1 MTTGN
6 TFDGKPSVE
15 NPHVRFDE
23 REVASAATPRLW
35 LPLYKM
41 RMTFRTGILFSSLVA
56 ALIPPA
62 DAGVKYWDNPG
73 FRTFDVGD
81 YVQDGLAVNYDGIRN
96 AGPNAPHD
104 SSAMTWV
111 NCANPGTYDMVRYS
125 TNGTAVITGT
135 GNANATKAWN
145 NDAAHGSWTDY
156 GFVFNKD
163 ACFHQPSSFAI
174 PKTYTIQSLVD
185 AKPGEQNGIGYIMCP
200 YDANGWANCC
210 YGMRSSGFNYG
221 NGSPANTFYLVSGS
235 IGKRPAVRGASAIR
249 FSYMTAIQNVNDG
262 VIFSETEA
270 PWSATYSPDTS
281 YGHAYDSSKTGTA
294 YTYSNG
300 FCIGG
305 HYPRTD
311 EMLKGTIMNYRFY
324 NRCLSDAEVLWNR
337 VVDEARYFGRGR
349 EITVIPVTNVVE
361 SFTIAG
367 VRDYHY
373 AIDAEG
379 YTFTAP
385 ASKTVNGKRHVLSGY
400 TLETWNGSAWDAPA
414 SRSGASYT
422 ATDTNALVR
431 ITWQYA
437 EATGEG
443 KLKTYDV
450 GDYVTGADIHF
461 DGIRNAG
468 ASVDHDPNATT
479 WANLGSANM
488 DLVRIKYG
496 YGDLGG
502 WDGDGYWFTDTPK
515 FTNYIGRADW
525 PQTYTV
531 QALLD
536 ANGADQQ
543 RTSELYVYSVSYN
556 RMAMAIYPARNDI
569 QLHTQKATAAPY
581 GPYLGGTISGYVNG
595 IVDADAK
602 TAAIFSG
609 TEAPTS
615 GNNFKSYETMD
626 SAVGTSGI
634 AIGGYGGNATYDLV
648 GKIRSLR
655 FYFNKV
661 LTEGELEQNRKVDE
675 YRFFGR
681 YVVTNVIVAS
691 TYSYLEGYDKCGPYE
706 VDGSY
711 TFTAP
716 ESVTAPNGIT
726 YDCDGYIVEFQ
737 DGIGWTNATAYAGT
751 SYLYNTSAGTVRLT
765 WRWRASHG
773 LRTAAD
779 YSIDDLSPAGLA
791 LHYDG
796 EFNQGIGVARS
807 TSSSAKWINLGSR
820 PDMDLTRATSGS
832 DAAAIGGWGDDGYN
846 FGGKSQFNSPAGKQW
861 PATFT
866 AQVLCDAKHADNGDV
881 DGTEK
886 GWYIAATT
894 WGQFGMVIYG
904 KANSA
909 RFQVQG
915 LGNSQNNPYF
925 VTEEG
930 IDYMTAIHDAKTKT
944 ATVFSGTKAPTGG
957 AASDGYKSFSTF
969 SGIEN
974 NQFRL
979 GGWGGGP
986 SSQNFKGTIYNFR
999 YYDRVLTDEELIR
1012 NRNVDSVRYFGELGV
1027 TNVFVV
1033 AGGEGA
1039 VQAETGAYKVEGAW
1053 TFTAAKTVN
1062 KKGAVVDVVRYST
1075 EELVNGEWKNKRTFK
1090 GNSYTYTEGIDPA
1103 TVRLEWL
1110 GQPLGTMVM
1119 LQ

>member
-1 MTTGN
+1 ML
-6 TFDGKPSVE
+6 KRKLMVC
-15 NPHVRFDE
+15 
-23 REVASAATPRLW
+23 
-35 LPLYKM
+35 
-41 RMTFRTGILFSSLVA
+41 VA
-56 ALIPPA
+56 AVCATAASSPSF
-62 DAGVKYWDNPG
+62 AGVKYWDNPG
-73 FRTFDVGD
+73 FRAFDVGD
-81 YVQDGLAVNYDGIRN
+81 YVQDGLVVNYDGIRN
-96 AGPNAPHD
+96 AGPDADHD
-104 SSAMTWV
+104 PNAMTWV
-111 NCANPGTYDMVRYS
+111 NCANPGTYDMMRYS
-125 TNGTAVITGT
+125 TNGTAVITAT
-135 GNANATKAWN
+135 GKANATAAWN
-145 NDAAHGSWTDY
+145 NDAAHGSWTDN
-156 GFVFNKD
+156 GFVFNRD
-163 ACFHQPSSFAI
+163 ACFHQPSSFDI

-185 AKPGEQNGIGYIMCP
+185 AKIGDHNGGIGYVMCP
-200 YDANGWANCC
+200 YDAKNWAYCS
-210 YGMRSSGFNYG
+210 YGMRNSTFNYG
-221 NGSPANTFYLVSGS
+221 NGNVNNTFYLVSGS
-235 IGKRPAVRGASAIR
+235 IGKRPAVRGSSGIR
-249 FSYMTAIQNVNDG
+249 FSYMTAIQNSNDA
-262 VIFSETEA
+262 VIFSDTEA

-281 YGHAYDSSKTGTA
+281 YGHAYDSTMQGTA
-294 YTYSNG
+294 YNYPNG

-311 EMLKGTIMNYRFY
+311 EMFKGTIKNYRFY

-379 YTFTAP
+379 QTFTAP
-385 ASKTVNGKRHVLSGY
+385 TSKTVNGKRHVLSGY
-400 TLETWNGSAWDAPA
+400 MLETWNGSAWSAPVA
-414 SRSGASYT
+414 HNGEFSYT
-422 ATDTNALVR
+422 ATDPTALVR

-450 GDYVTGADIHF
+450 DDYVAGADIHF

-468 ASVDHDPNATT
+468 ATADHDPNATT
-479 WANLGSANM
+479 WANLGTLGSAVN
-488 DLVRIKYG
+488 LSRSKYG

-502 WDGDGYWFTDTPK
+502 WDGNGYWFTDTPK
-515 FTNYIGRADW
+515 FSSASGAASW

-531 QALLD
+531 QALID
-536 ANGADQQ
+536 AEAAQQ
-543 RTSELYVYSVSYN
+543 QTGSELYLYSVSYN
-556 RMAMAIYPARNDI
+556 RLAMAIYKNRNDI
-569 QLHTQKATAAPY
+569 QLHTQKATAVPY
-581 GPYLGGTISGYVNG
+581 GPYLSGTVSGYVNG

-615 GNNFKSYETMD
+615 GNNFKSYGTMD
-626 SAVGTSGI
+626 SAVGNAGLQVG
-634 AIGGYGGNATYDLV
+634 AYGGDATHDFV
-648 GKIRSLR
+648 GKIRRLR

-661 LTEGELEQNRKVDE
+661 LTEEELEQNRKVDN
-675 YRFFGR
+675 YRFFGI
-681 YVVTNVIVAS
+681 VPVTNVLIQS
-691 TYSYLEGYDKCGPYE
+691 TYTYLEGYDKCGPYE
-706 VDGSY
+706 VEGSY

-716 ESVTAPNGIT
+716 ESVTAANGIT
-726 YDCDGYIVEFQ
+726 YACDGYIVETQ
-737 DGIGWTNATAYAGT
+737 DGIGWANATHYTGT
-751 SYLYNTSAGTVRLT
+751 SYLYQTSAGTVRLT
-765 WRWRASHG
+765 WKWKATHG
-773 LRTAAD
+773 LRTVGD
-779 YSIDDLSPAGLA
+779 YGFDDLSPAGLA

-796 EFNQGIGVARS
+796 IWNAGVGVAHA
-807 TSSSAKWINLGSR
+807 TSGTKWVNLGSR
-820 PDMDLTRATSGS
+820 PGMDLTRATSGTN
-832 DAAAIGGWGDDGYN
+832 AAPFGGWGDYGYN

-861 PATFT
+861 PTTFS

-904 KANSA
+904 KAKSA

-915 LGNSQNNPYF
+915 LGNSQNNPHF

-944 ATVFSGTKAPTGG
+944 ATVFSGTRAPTGG

-999 YYDRVLTDEELIR
+999 YYDRVLTEEELDR
-1012 NRNVDSVRYFGELGV
+1012 NRNVDAVRYFGELGV
-1027 TNVFVV
+1027 TNLVV
-1033 AGGEGA
+1033 ELEEGMDFNA
-1039 VQAETGAYKVEGAW
+1039 TPAPGAYFVEGSYELTVAPGTDTPTRYKLHDW
-1053 TFTAAKTVN
+1053 DATSGEWVNPRTVNGTTLNFSVANATAAKMKVTWC
-1062 KKGAVVDVVRYST
+1062 KTKAFMLIVR
-1075 EELVNGEWKNKRTFK
+1075 
-1090 GNSYTYTEGIDPA
+1090 
-1103 TVRLEWL
+1103 
-1110 GQPLGTMVM
+1110 
-1119 LQ
+1119 